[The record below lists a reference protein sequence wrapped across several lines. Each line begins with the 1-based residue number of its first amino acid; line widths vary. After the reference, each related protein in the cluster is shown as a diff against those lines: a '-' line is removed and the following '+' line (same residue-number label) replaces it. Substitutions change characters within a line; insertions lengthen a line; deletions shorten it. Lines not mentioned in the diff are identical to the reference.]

1 VLKESPN
8 NIRAMTAKAISLRE
22 MGRNEEAL
30 VYFNRAL
37 EFNPV
42 NSFIWYNKSIAF
54 AQSREV

>member
-42 NSFIWYNKSIAF
+42 NSFI
-54 AQSREV
+54 